1 VKSKFSFRRKGGS
14 LRPSLFMLTAVAA
27 GASALAQTVSLGKD
41 EPKARAATA
50 VQNRLGVAIEQDMAE
65 RDKAYARRAQA
76 IDLREKSVKA
86 AEQRLQSNLADQ
98 PASAAAGS
106 PAASAIDDG
115 RPVPQPIE
123 ELARIY
129 QAMKP
134 ARAAAIFSAL
144 DPDVQTQIARQMRN
158 RSVALLMAN
167 MEPMA
172 AARLSMRLAGRSAAV
187 MPATLAPPPAPPAQA
202 TPQRRMPTD
211 ARAVA
216 AAGPAPRAPAPAL
229 RSVPARPVAASAPP
243 PAPTA
248 APAPATPAPEPASGA
263 KR

>member
-1 VKSKFSFRRKGGS
+1 VKSPFNLRRKGGT

-27 GASALAQTVSLGKD
+27 GASALAQTVNLGKE
-41 EPKARAATA
+41 EPKARAASA
-50 VQNRLGVAIEQDMAE
+50 AENRLGVAIEQDMAE

-98 PASAAAGS
+98 PAGGTRAAAS
-106 PAASAIDDG
+106 SSSAVDDG

-167 MEPMA
+167 MEPVA

-187 MPATLAPPPAPPAQA
+187 MPAPIAAPPTPLALA
-202 TPQRRMPTD
+202 TPQRRAPSD
-211 ARAVA
+211 PRAVA
-216 AAGPAPRAPAPAL
+216 AAGPAPRVPAL
-229 RSVPARPVAASAPP
+229 RSVPARPVAPAAAPV
-243 PAPTA
+243 TN
-248 APAPATPAPEPASGA
+248 PAPAAVVATPDSASAA

>member
-1 VKSKFSFRRKGGS
+1 VKSLFNLRRKGGT

-27 GASALAQTVSLGKD
+27 GASALAQTVNLGKD
-41 EPKARAATA
+41 EPKARAASVA
-50 VQNRLGVAIEQDMAE
+50 ENRLGVAIEQDMAE

-98 PASAAAGS
+98 PAGGATGS
-106 PAASAIDDG
+106 SSASAVDDG

-144 DPDVQTQIARQMRN
+144 DSDVQTQIARQMRN

-167 MEPMA
+167 MEPVA

-187 MPATLAPPPAPPAQA
+187 MPSPIAAPSTPLALA
-202 TPQRRMPTD
+202 TPQRRVPSD
-211 ARAVA
+211 PRAVA
-216 AAGPAPRAPAPAL
+216 AAGPAPRVPAL
-229 RSVPARPVAASAPP
+229 RSVPARPVAPAAASV
-243 PAPTA
+243 TN
-248 APAPATPAPEPASGA
+248 PAPAAVAPDPASAA